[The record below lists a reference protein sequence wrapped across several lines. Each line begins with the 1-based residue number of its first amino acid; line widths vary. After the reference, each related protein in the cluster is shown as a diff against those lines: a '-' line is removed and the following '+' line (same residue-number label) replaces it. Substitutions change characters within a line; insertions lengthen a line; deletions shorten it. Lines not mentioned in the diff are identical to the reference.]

1 MPRPERGVGQGTF
14 SMPLAGGFR
23 NVLVSTPLFIGDA
36 EMDKRREEMVRR
48 ILDSLPPLPLSDDQR
63 RAIFKALQLSPQQ
76 IAIAELMLRDASN
89 SEIVAVLGISDGTV
103 KSYQQRIFAR
113 SGTRSRMQLAMRVLA
128 VSHDIN
134 GDGHGIS
141 TG

>member
-1 MPRPERGVGQGTF
+1 
-14 SMPLAGGFR
+14 
-23 NVLVSTPLFIGDA
+23 
-36 EMDKRREEMVRR
+36 
-48 ILDSLPPLPLSDDQR
+48 LPLRDDQR
-63 RAIFKALQLSPQQ
+63 QAIFKALQFSPQQ

-89 SEIVAVLGISDGTV
+89 SEIVAVLGIGNGTV
-103 KSYQQRIFAR
+103 KSYQKRIFAR
-113 SGTRSRMQLAMRVLA
+113 TGTHSRMQLAMRVLA